1 SRLRQS
7 RGTIERDRRNKA
19 DRGRGREGRW
29 SCAGARERQPTCG
42 AVADSRVGEILSRFT
57 REPASAAD
65 MPGRP
70 DGLLGKHRALT
81 RKMTDQDQGIVP
93 KAAERAQPSPASSLP
108 PMIDPMASAA
118 PVDSTAP
125 VPDIRRT
132 VASTDTPRARSI
144 EATILTAL
152 AMLYSLYLA

>member
-1 SRLRQS
+1 LRILAS
-7 RGTIERDRRNKA
+7 ERY
-19 DRGRGREGRW
+19 
-29 SCAGARERQPTCG
+29 S
-42 AVADSRVGEILSRFT
+42 
-57 REPASAAD
+57 PASRANR
-65 MPGRP
+65 PRRPKTPRRP

-93 KAAERAQPSPASSLP
+93 KAAERAAHSPASSLA
-108 PMIDPMASAA
+108 PMIDPMASSA

-132 VASTDTPRARSI
+132 VASTESPRARSI

-152 AMLYSLYLA
+152 AMLYS